1 MRGVIVLLPILA
13 FALAGQP
20 PPASWDNVKTIS
32 PGMEIR
38 VECSGL
44 PTVHGQVISI
54 TDDSV
59 VVKSGVKSQTLTKQR
74 VDGISVHRPQ

>member
-38 VECSGL
+38 VERSGL
-44 PTVHGQVISI
+44 PKFMARSSALPTIPS
-54 TDDSV
+54 S
-59 VVKSGVKSQTLTKQR
+59 
-74 VDGISVHRPQ
+74 